1 MVMKEFE
8 ILVIGKQPRIMETI
22 ARLINSKSSLNG
34 SIAYSANEAI
44 AQNEVVVFHLVLIGA
59 GLTEAEAQ
67 QIRSFFTV
75 PVVQHYGGGS
85 GLLYAEIS
93 QALGVNVAN

>member
-1 MVMKEFE
+1 MKEFE

-22 ARLINSKSSLNG
+22 ARLINSKSKLNG
-34 SIAYSANEAI
+34 RIAYSAEEAI
-44 AQNEVVVFHLVLIGA
+44 AQSQITAFHAVLIGA
-59 GLTEAEAQ
+59 GLTEAETHLV
-67 QIRSFFTV
+67 RSSFTV

-93 QALGVNVAN
+93 QALGVNIID

>member
-1 MVMKEFE
+1 MKEFE

-22 ARLINSKSSLNG
+22 TRLINSKSRLNG
-34 SIAYSANEAI
+34 RIAYSAEEAI
-44 AQNEVVVFHLVLIGA
+44 AKNQTTAFHAVLIGA
-59 GLTEAEAQ
+59 GLTTAETQ
-67 QIRSFFTV
+67 LVRSSFIV

-93 QALGVNVAN
+93 QALGVNIID